1 MGLDIPD
8 FTPEIEAMLEGVELP
23 PRGFDPLRTQNI
35 KHLHTKEEL
44 LQALAALE
52 AEESD
57 DPETE
62 EDNEEQPA
70 PTKPSTKSK
79 RIETEEEKNKR
90 LAPRRAREQAKREQ
104 AQREQ
109 EKDLAAASAPKSKKK
124 ATKLGKAQQELGAQQ
139 RQAKAKASGGAPNDA
154 QESFLLE
161 PSKVS
166 SSTPTSFSRRKRA
179 PRFLALNSGTKDRA
193 PNNSLPRVLPKA
205 LPGAGCQ
212 SDYRQRLPAI
222 LVAPVL
228 SHTYGLQEL
237 ALPDT
242 PRLALPA
249 AEPAPAVPRLPAV
262 LAQTAL
268 PALGP
273 LQVACSST
281 IKGYPD
287 SAYVQVKHVR
297 EPIFH
302 GKGGRLDGCDGG
314 GGKGGR
320 RGK

>member
-1 MGLDIPD
+1 VRGS
-8 FTPEIEAMLEGVELP
+8 TSTSTAVAAMAP
-23 PRGFDPLRTQNI
+23 ATTRASAAARAPAAAPRGTPGGER
-35 KHLHTKEEL
+35 
-44 LQALAALE
+44 
-52 AEESD
+52 
-57 DPETE
+57 
-62 EDNEEQPA
+62 A
-70 PTKPSTKSK
+70 PTAASAGVAG
-79 RIETEEEKNKR
+79 EEEKNKR

-104 AQREQ
+104 AQRKQ

-139 RQAKAKASGGAPNDA
+139 RQAKAKASGGAPKDT

-161 PSKVS
+161 PSK
-166 SSTPTSFSRRKRA
+166 
-179 PRFLALNSGTKDRA
+179 
-193 PNNSLPRVLPKA
+193 
-205 LPGAGCQ
+205 
-212 SDYRQRLPAI
+212 
-222 LVAPVL
+222 
-228 SHTYGLQEL
+228 EL

-249 AEPAPAVPRLPAV
+249 AEPAPAVPRLSAV